1 MWLLR
6 SALGQILASRLRPN
20 PDAAK
25 NFGALYGKSKES
37 ERA

>member
-1 MWLLR
+1 MF
-6 SALGQILASRLRPN
+6 ALIGAWPNFSKPFAPN
-20 PDAAK
+20 PNVPK